1 MCAAVSYTSVRMVS
15 GSALNSVCEFFLFG
29 SYDLRA
35 PEVELLNFRKVESL
49 CKRFFEDMFS

>member
-1 MCAAVSYTSVRMVS
+1 MCAAVSCTSVRMVS
-15 GSALNSVCEFFLFG
+15 GSALNSVYEIFLFR

-35 PEVELLNFRKVESL
+35 PEVELPNFCKVESL